1 MQAVILA
8 AGEGKRL
15 RPLTDDRPKPLIF
28 LNGLPLLEHVLR
40 HMPDS
45 VTDIIMVIG
54 YHEKKIRAHFGASW
68 NGKPI
73 TYVEQE
79 KRMGT
84 WHAVSLAKP
93 FVREK
98 FIMIY
103 GDDIGD
109 KKAYTEGSQYD
120 YCLFVMESDH
130 PERYGVVELNPD
142 GTLKTIIEKPEHPP
156 TNLVNSGAMV
166 LSPAVFSVEPFLHE
180 RLGEYLLTD
189 LLSIVAKEHPV
200 HIVPQHQW
208 ITVTYPEDV
217 AKAEALLNAKGKW

>member
-15 RPLTDDRPKPLIF
+15 RPLTDDRPKPLIY

-40 HMPDS
+40 QIPNA

-54 YHEKKIRAHFGASW
+54 YHEKKIRAHFGSSW

-79 KRMGT
+79 QRMGT
-84 WHAVSLAKP
+84 WHAVSLCKP
-93 FVREK
+93 YIREK

-109 KKAYTEGSQYD
+109 KEAYTKGSEYD
-120 YCLFVMESDH
+120 YCLFVMESEH
-130 PERYGVVELNPD
+130 PERYGVVELNSD
-142 GTLKTIIEKPEHPP
+142 GTLKTIIEKPEHPL
-156 TNLVNSGAMV
+156 TNLVNSGAMI
-166 LSPAVFSVEPFLHE
+166 LSPEALSVEPFLHE
-180 RLGEYLLTD
+180 RLGEYFLTD
-189 LLSIVAKEHPV
+189 LLSLMAKEHPV
-200 HIVPQHQW
+200 HIVRQSQW

-217 AKAEALLNAKGKW
+217 KRAEMLLNTKGK